1 MGERK
6 NPFKE
11 IGYSNYLGPHF
22 MPMQLKE
29 RAENHEMHRQRVISM
44 ILLDLYLMATK
55 KIIPVGSMVSAH
67 QAISQSLSGSEKDKS
82 QAAHCAPRQ
91 IIIGTQS
98 PQELL
103 YISFPERGFA
113 LDALFG
119 ETDILPANFNRADSR
134 AERNGLA
141 EGFRNACLTVITDAH
156 IKGKMDSQTA
166 SVAVRAAYSGY
177 EVRAHEAFQISIDR
191 LKNKLKIKQT
201 PSDER
206 KWQEQLAITQ
216 TYYDVLLRSTGPN
229 EVLDFNRVEG
239 LIRVYNMI

>member
-11 IGYSNYLGPHF
+11 IGYSNYLTPHF
-22 MPMQLKE
+22 MPIQLKE
-29 RAENHEMHRQRVISM
+29 RAENHEMNRQRVISK

-67 QAISQSLSGSEKDKS
+67 RAVSQSLSGSEKDKS
-82 QAAHCAPRQ
+82 QATHCAPRQ

-103 YISFPERGFA
+103 YIAFPERGFA

-119 ETDILPANFNRADSR
+119 ETDILPANFNKADSR

-156 IKGKMDSQTA
+156 IKGKMETHAAQI
-166 SVAVRAAYSGY
+166 AVRAAYSGY

-191 LKNKLKIKQT
+191 LKDKLKIKQL
-201 PSDER
+201 PADER
-206 KWQEQLAITQ
+206 KWKEQLAITE
-216 TYYDVLLRSTGPN
+216 TYYDVLLKSTGPN
-229 EVLDFNRVEG
+229 EVLDYHTVVG
-239 LIRVYNMI
+239 MIRIYNEL